1 MTTRKSIWLAPK
13 TSIFAADPYFQPKRK
28 DKTAKPK
35 DAEVI
40 AFRNKSGHGA
50 APVRLPGTQ
59 AFLIAKGDAI

>member
-1 MTTRKSIWLAPK
+1 MTRKSIWPAPK

-28 DKTAKPK
+28 DKAAKPK